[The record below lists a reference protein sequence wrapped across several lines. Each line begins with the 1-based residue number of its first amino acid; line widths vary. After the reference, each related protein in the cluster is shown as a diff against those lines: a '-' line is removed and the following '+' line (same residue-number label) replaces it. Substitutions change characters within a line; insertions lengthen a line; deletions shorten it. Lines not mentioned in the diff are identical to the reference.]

1 MAAALDPRKHWESVY
16 SARRATDVSWYQRE
30 ATLSRELIRKVAPDR
45 SAAILDVGGGASTL
59 VDSLIA
65 DGYSNLTVLD
75 IAANAL
81 DTARARLGAAAA
93 RVRWMTGDVLD
104 PDIAD
109 HTIDV
114 WHDRAVFH
122 FLLSAEDRHR
132 YVDQVRRTL
141 RRDGHV
147 IIATFAEDG
156 PERCSGLP
164 VARYDAAQMQAE
176 LGSDFQLLD
185 SIREEHVTPA
195 EKRQSF
201 RYCLFAKAAITD
213 APPRRGP
220 SLS

>member
-1 MAAALDPRKHWESVY
+1 MAAAVDPRKHWESVY
-16 SARRATDVSWYQRE
+16 DARRATDVSWYQRE
-30 ATLSRELIRKVAPDR
+30 ATLSRELIRMVAPDPA
-45 SAAILDVGGGASTL
+45 SAILDVGGGASTL

-81 DTARARLGAAAA
+81 DTARARLGAAAV

-122 FLLSAEDRHR
+122 FLLSAEDRRR

-141 RRDGHV
+141 RRAGHV

-156 PERCSGLP
+156 PEQCSGLA

-176 LGSDFQLLD
+176 LGSDFELLD

-195 EKRQSF
+195 DKRQSF
-201 RYCLFAKAAITD
+201 RYCLFANAAITD
-213 APPRRGP
+213 APPRREP